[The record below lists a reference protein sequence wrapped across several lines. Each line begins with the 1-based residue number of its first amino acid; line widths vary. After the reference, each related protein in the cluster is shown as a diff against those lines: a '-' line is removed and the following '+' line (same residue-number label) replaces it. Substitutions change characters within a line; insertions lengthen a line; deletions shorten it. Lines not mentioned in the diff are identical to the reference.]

1 MAQTTQQ
8 EPAARIA
15 RNDSEIQKHL
25 AEPCFFRRDAHVA
38 HHGQVAPRAHRRA
51 VDCGDGRNIH
61 VVERKRQPLHPINIA
76 LRRRQRLLAEHAV
89 GIVHF
94 LDVAAGTK
102 GRVGA
107 GQDHDADLRVCLHLG
122 EGLQKS
128 SDHVVSGDR
137 VAPLGI
143 VQRNRG
149 DPVGNLQKDGL
160 FIHSCHLPVRVF
172 RTSRG

>member
-25 AEPCFFRRDAHVA
+25 AELCFFRRDAHVA
-38 HHGQVAPRAHRRA
+38 HHGQVAPRANRRA
-51 VDCGDGRNIH
+51 VDCGDRRNIH
-61 VVERKRQPLHPINIA
+61 VVERLRQPLHPIDIA
-76 LRRRQRLLAEHAV
+76 LRRRKRFLAEHTV
-89 GIVHF
+89 GIIHL
-94 LDVAAGTK
+94 LDVPAGTK
-102 GRVGA
+102 GRVGP
-107 GQDHDADLRVCLHLG
+107 GQDHHADLRIGLHLG
-122 EGLQKS
+122 EGLQKG

-149 DPVGNLQKDGL
+149 DPVGNLQKDWV
-160 FIHSCHLPVRVF
+160 FTHSCHLPVRVS